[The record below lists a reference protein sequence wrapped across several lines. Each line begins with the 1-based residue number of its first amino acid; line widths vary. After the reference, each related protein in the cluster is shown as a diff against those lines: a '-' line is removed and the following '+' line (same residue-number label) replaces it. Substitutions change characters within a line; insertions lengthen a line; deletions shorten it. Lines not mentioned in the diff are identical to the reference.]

1 MRNGKHK
8 LLWNQQL
15 YQTRLNRDL
24 APHVIKVD
32 NDTEWLAAFSTA
44 TRVPRTF
51 GLLMKTRGS
60 RDKSWAA
67 VELVLR
73 LCVHPRHVQIAR
85 IFPPGCSVPFLKYC
99 RQMTI
104 DFVFT
109 QLSFWKEN
117 RFGANATYNYF
128 CGVSNYASQMVV
140 LDWFRNG
147 DLRMPPLPLRG
158 FSHLLPLQMQGRWH
172 FHSC

>member
-67 VELVLR
+67 ITFRRVLR
-73 LCVHPRHVQIAR
+73 FVHWATAWATATEERVKNTTWFSLGSGVRIVHVLSVAILPSLRFSLPPFVLRMKTCRAR
-85 IFPPGCSVPFLKYC
+85 IYVVQFS
-99 RQMTI
+99 
-104 DFVFT
+104 DFRSSIFS
-109 QLSFWKEN
+109 SFS
-117 RFGANATYNYF
+117 AF
-128 CGVSNYASQMVV
+128 CLVVEHSQ
-140 LDWFRNG
+140 
-147 DLRMPPLPLRG
+147 
-158 FSHLLPLQMQGRWH
+158 
-172 FHSC
+172 